1 MQPNRKVR
9 ELSGDELEVEMEF
22 QWETLTQTAARWR
35 MLRDEA
41 RQRTNRRA
49 SEVLAEMV
57 KRRLPPIKRRR
68 FDV

>member
-1 MQPNRKVR
+1 MLPNRKVR